1 MSRPGR
7 GSDQFPLRLPPG
19 LRDRIKEHADRQGR
33 SMNAEVVSRLEES
46 FNTEGQPE
54 SGAMQKLLGAY
65 AKSLSR
71 ENDALRKAGVI
82 AERLVFEL
90 ASAIQRAAE
99 GDSTD
104 LARQVERAKAEPTL
118 KRLISVFS
126 IVDED

>member
-1 MSRPGR
+1 
-7 GSDQFPLRLPPG
+7 
-19 LRDRIKEHADRQGR
+19 
-33 SMNAEVVSRLEES
+33 MNAEVVSRLEES

-54 SGAMQKLLGAY
+54 SGAMQKLLGEY
-65 AKSLSR
+65 VQSLSR